1 MNKIALLPDEII
13 LDIISY
19 LDPINLLNFRNT
31 NREYEKLCEIFFVKK
46 YLEEEKDDRE
56 IIVWYSTDIYQ
67 HFYYDTFKFI
77 ELNNS
82 ILKFKNILNCDYNKI
97 VDKYKYIYQNDIMY
111 LYISQILF
119 DICSNDNFIKY
130 IKIIS
135 NRQLELPVY
144 YKDSNYYCNNN
155 TDCYCNNN
163 TDCYCNNNTDCY
175 CNSELLDYKKN
186 FCFNDF
192 KITFKYIDIKYDYI
206 IPYVDEIYIPLYIL

>member
-19 LDPINLLNFRNT
+19 LDPINLLNFRNI
-31 NREYEKLCEIFFVKK
+31 NHEYEKLCEIYFIKK
-46 YLEEEKDDRE
+46 YLEEEKDYRE

-135 NRQLELPVY
+135 NRQLELPVF
-144 YKDSNYYCNNN
+144 YKNSNYYCNYELIDFK
-155 TDCYCNNN
+155 TDY
-163 TDCYCNNNTDCY
+163 
-175 CNSELLDYKKN
+175 S
-186 FCFNDF
+186 FNDL

-206 IPYVDEIYIPLYIL
+206 IPYVDEIYIPLYTLHL

>member
-1 MNKIALLPDEII
+1 
-13 LDIISY
+13 
-19 LDPINLLNFRNT
+19 
-31 NREYEKLCEIFFVKK
+31 
-46 YLEEEKDDRE
+46 
-56 IIVWYSTDIYQ
+56 
-67 HFYYDTFKFI
+67 
-77 ELNNS
+77 
-82 ILKFKNILNCDYNKI
+82 
-97 VDKYKYIYQNDIMY
+97 MY

-144 YKDSNYYCNNN
+144 YKDSNY
-155 TDCYCNNN
+155 YCNNN